1 MPVLR
6 PFAKRFTAF
15 CPAVQDVRLVVRQPS
30 AALPAAVNS
39 AYGGHRTQ
47 GLTLAAQ

>member
-15 CPAVQDVRLVVRQPS
+15 CPAVQVVRLVVWRPS
-30 AALPAAVNS
+30 AALSAAVNS
-39 AYGGHRTQ
+39 AYGDRRTQ
-47 GLTLAAQ
+47 GLTIAAQ